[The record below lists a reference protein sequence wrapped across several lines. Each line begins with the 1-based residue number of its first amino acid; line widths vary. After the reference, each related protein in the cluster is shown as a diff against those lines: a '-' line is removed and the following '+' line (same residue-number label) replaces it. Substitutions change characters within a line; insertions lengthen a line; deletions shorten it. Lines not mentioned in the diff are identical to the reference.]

1 MIMVPGDAIEASHL
15 AFLEGVAAVPASVSP
30 LFEAR
35 DAWERG
41 YILAAL
47 AACDGN
53 ISRTAEALGL
63 ERSNLY
69 KKMRGLGIAPGQREE
84 TDSIGNR

>member
-1 MIMVPGDAIEASHL
+1 VPQAI
-15 AFLEGVAAVPASVSP
+15 GP

-35 DAWERG
+35 DAWERN

-47 AACDGN
+47 AANDGN

-69 KKMRGLGIAPGQREE
+69 KKMRALAIAPARAQDESGL
-84 TDSIGNR
+84 S

>member
-1 MIMVPGDAIEASHL
+1 MIMVPGDVIQAADL
-15 AFLEGVAAVPASVSP
+15 VFLELAGAPAVAAPPESVGP

-35 DAWERG
+35 DAWERN
-41 YILAAL
+41 YIVAAL
-47 AACDGN
+47 AAHDGN

-69 KKMRGLGIAPGQREE
+69 KKMRALGIDR
-84 TDSIGNR
+84 TTSDN